1 MVSRQQL
8 LFKILQPDSHL
19 LIQDNQ
25 VITLSPLIASRTVS
39 TASSPTF
46 WDICNYPRRIFAYLS
61 NKIFSP

>member
-1 MVSRQQL
+1 MVSRQPL
-8 LFKILQPDSHL
+8 LSKIIKADSHF